1 MKKIIA
7 VALLLIGTQVISYA
21 QTAEE
26 IVKTYIENIGG
37 EEALRKIKNVKMTA
51 KVDAQGMVI
60 PLEILNVSGGKMR
73 VSFEFQG
80 KEMVQ
85 QAFDG
90 ETSWGVNFMTQ
101 KAEKADSEQT
111 ENIKRESGDFPDP
124 FLDYEKKGYKVEL
137 MGNETV
143 EGVECFKVKFTKKPL
158 LADGEEV
165 ENVQYYYFDT
175 ENYVPIITET
185 EIKSGQMKGSISQTV
200 YSDYQEVEGVYFP
213 FSFNSRLKD
222 GEGQP
227 VTVEKIELNVEV
239 DDSIFTFPETEEAAT
254 EAPATEGGK

>member
-1 MKKIIA
+1 MKKIITL
-7 VALLLIGTQVISYA
+7 VLLLVGTQVVSTA

-37 EEALRKIKNVKMTA
+37 EEALRKIKNTKMTA

-60 PLEILNVSGGKMR
+60 PLEMINTADGRMMM
-73 VSFEFQG
+73 SFEFQG
-80 KEMVQ
+80 KTMVQ

-101 KAEKADSEQT
+101 KAEKADAEQT
-111 ENIKRESGDFPDP
+111 ENIKRELGDFPEA
-124 FLDYEKKGYKVEL
+124 FLDYTKKGYQIEL
-137 MGNETV
+137 MGKETT

-175 ENYVPIITET
+175 ENFVPIISET
-185 EIKSGQMKGSISQTV
+185 EIKSGQMKGAISQTV
-200 YSDYQEVEGVYFP
+200 YSDYQEVDGVYFP
-213 FSFNSRLKD
+213 FSINSRLKD

-227 VTVEKIELNVEV
+227 VTIEKIETNVEI
-239 DDSIFTFPETEEAAT
+239 DDAMFKFPASDEAAT
-254 EAPATEGGK
+254 EAPANVGGQ

>member
-1 MKKIIA
+1 MKKIA
-7 VALLLIGTQVISYA
+7 VVVLFLMGTHIVSNA
-21 QTAEE
+21 QTAQE
-26 IVKTYIENIGG
+26 VVNKYIENIGG

-60 PLEILNVSGGKMR
+60 PLEMYNMTDGRMMVK
-73 VSFEFQG
+73 FEFQG

-101 KAEKADSEQT
+101 KAEKADAEQT
-111 ENIKRESGDFPDP
+111 ENTKRESKDFPEA
-124 FLDYEKKGYKVEL
+124 FLDYEKKGYKIEL
-137 MGNETV
+137 MGKETI
-143 EGVECFKVKFTKKPL
+143 EGVECFKIKFTKKPL
-158 LADGEEV
+158 LADGVEV

-175 ENYVPIITET
+175 ENYVPIVMEA

-200 YSDYQEVEGVYFP
+200 FSNYTEVEGVYFP
-213 FSFNSRLKD
+213 FSINSRLKD

-227 VTVEKIELNVEV
+227 VTIEKVEV
-239 DDSIFTFPETEEAAT
+239 NVAIDEAMFKFPET
-254 EAPATEGGK
+254 K

>member
-1 MKKIIA
+1 MKKIAA
-7 VALLLIGTQVISYA
+7 VVLFLIGNHILSNA

-26 IVKTYIENIGG
+26 IVGTYIKNIGG

-60 PLEILNVSGGKMR
+60 PLEMINMTNGKMI
-73 VSFEFQG
+73 VKFEFQG

-101 KAEKADSEQT
+101 KAEKADAEQT
-111 ENIKRESGDFPDP
+111 ENIKRESKDFPEA
-124 FLDYEKKGYKVEL
+124 FLDYEKKGYKIEL
-137 MGNETV
+137 IGKETI
-143 EGVECFKVKFTKKPL
+143 EGVECFKIKFTKKPL
-158 LADGEEV
+158 LADGVEV

-175 ENYVPIITET
+175 ENYVPIVTES

-200 YSDYQEVEGVYFP
+200 FSNYTEVEGVYFP
-213 FSFNSRLKD
+213 FSINSRLKD
-222 GEGQP
+222 GQGQP
-227 VTVEKIELNVEV
+227 VTIEKVEVNVEV
-239 DDSIFTFPETEEAAT
+239 DDNMFKFPET
-254 EAPATEGGK
+254 K

>member
-1 MKKIIA
+1 MKK
-7 VALLLIGTQVISYA
+7 VAIVVLFLIGTQIVSNA
-21 QTAEE
+21 QTAQE
-26 IVKTYIENIGG
+26 VVNKYIENIGG

-60 PLEILNVSGGKMR
+60 PLEMYNMTDGKMM
-73 VSFEFQG
+73 VKFEFQG

-101 KAEKADSEQT
+101 KAEKADAEQT
-111 ENIKRESGDFPDP
+111 ENTKRESKDFPEA
-124 FLDYEKKGYKVEL
+124 FLDYEKKGYKIEL
-137 MGNETV
+137 MGKETI
-143 EGVECFKVKFTKKPL
+143 EGVECFKIKFTKKPL
-158 LADGEEV
+158 LADGVEV

-175 ENYVPIITET
+175 ENYVPIVMEA

-200 YSDYQEVEGVYFP
+200 FSNYTEVEGVYFP
-213 FSFNSRLKD
+213 FSINSRLKD

-227 VTVEKIELNVEV
+227 VTIEKVEV
-239 DDSIFTFPETEEAAT
+239 NVAIDEAMFKFPET
-254 EAPATEGGK
+254 K